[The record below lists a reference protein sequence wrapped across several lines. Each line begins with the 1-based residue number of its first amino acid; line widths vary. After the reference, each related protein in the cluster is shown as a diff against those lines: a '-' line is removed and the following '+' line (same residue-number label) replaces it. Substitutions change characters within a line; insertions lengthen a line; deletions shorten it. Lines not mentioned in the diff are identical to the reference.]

1 MAAQS
6 FQLVMRTGPIPGK
19 IFDLGKNEL
28 TIGRDIS
35 NDIVISD
42 VEVSRKHARLMVQAG
57 GFVLEDMGSTNGTF
71 VNGQRLVGPYGLR
84 GGETIMLG
92 ENVSLTFELSYDVDA
107 TVVSMP
113 VPPPTPAIVYSPPP
127 PRQAG
132 DQASPQVYAGQIP
145 AGPAELS
152 NFADLTPEE
161 RPAKKTWI
169 WVGCGCLVLLCIA
182 LAVGA
187 YAFDS
192 MNLYCTPPFNVLFY
206 CQ

>member
-19 IFDLGKNEL
+19 VFDLGSNEL

-42 VEVSRKHARLMVQAG
+42 VEVSRKHARLLMQAG

-71 VNGQRLVGPYGLR
+71 VNGQRLIGPYVLR
-84 GGETIMLG
+84 GGETVMLG
-92 ENVSLTFELSYDVDA
+92 ENVSLIFEMAYDADA

-113 VPPPTPAIVYSPPP
+113 APAPAPATAYAP

-132 DQASPQVYAGQIP
+132 DQSSPQVYAGQIP
-145 AGPAELS
+145 AGPAEIS
-152 NFADLTPEE
+152 SYADFTPEE
-161 RPAKKTWI
+161 KPAKKIWV
-169 WVGCGCLVLLCIA
+169 WVGCGCLVLLCIVVI
-182 LAVGA
+182 VGA
-187 YAFDS
+187 FAFDS
-192 MNLYCTPPFNVLFY
+192 MDLYCTPPFDIIFA

>member
-71 VNGQRLVGPYGLR
+71 VNGQRLVGPYLLR
-84 GGETIMLG
+84 GGENIMFG
-92 ENVSLTFELSYDVDA
+92 ENVSLSFELSYDTDA
-107 TVVSMP
+107 TIASTP
-113 VPPPTPAIVYSPPP
+113 SLEPAIPATVYSP

-132 DQASPQVYAGQIP
+132 DQASPQMYAGQIP
-145 AGPAELS
+145 AGPAELP
-152 NFADLTPEE
+152 NYDDLTPEE

-182 LAVGA
+182 LAAGA
-187 YAFDS
+187 FAFDS
-192 MNLYCTPPFNVLFY
+192 LNMYCTPPFNILFY
-206 CQ
+206 CP